1 MQALLAGRFERLEPV
16 GAGVYGTVYKVRD
29 VRTNELRALKTIP
42 LEDEGVPFTVMR
54 EVSLLKDLAHRNVV
68 PLREALVAADRVFL
82 VMELLDCNLQTYVT
96 ERGGLDI
103 NLCASFTAQLLA
115 GVAHCHDRRILHRD
129 LKPPN
134 VLVRRHDRTL
144 KIADFGLARA
154 FARPRALT
162 HEVVTLWYRAPEIL
176 LGEEH
181 YGTPVDVWSIGCILA
196 EMATARPLF
205 PGDSEV
211 DELFKIFRVRD
222 TPSEDEW
229 PGVAQLPYYSPAFPK
244 WPALRLDKVVP
255 ALAGPAA
262 DLLGRCLAYE
272 PASRISCRAALA
284 HDLATLVLFLLRF
297 LPTSCRRRH
306 GSPARALPQAVYP
319 HDQIIERLL
328 NVRTSLGRGKL
339 RHCEPHAPH
348 RLYVHLHWYDR
359 VEVRLVTDQRD
370 ALQHGG
376 LVVRRFDQLR
386 QPHVPRVSQ
395 TLRVRGIVYEHG
407 ARRASIVRRGDRP
420 IPLLA
425 RRVPNLGFDPR
436 AVVRDK
442 SPRREL
448 HTHRRLVSVNKRI
461 VPVHLLLRII
471 GEEIRLA
478 HPTVPHEHNFEDLG
492 RSCVAF
498 C

>member
-1 MQALLAGRFERLEPV
+1 MRQQRHAMQALLAGRFERLEPV

-284 HDLATLVLFLLRF
+284 HAFIDPLAADRAAAANAAREAATANAAREADVGPSGSWRKFGSF
-297 LPTSCRRRH
+297 HSAFTSPERMK
-306 GSPARALPQAVYP
+306 RA
-319 HDQIIERLL
+319 
-328 NVRTSLGRGKL
+328 
-339 RHCEPHAPH
+339 
-348 RLYVHLHWYDR
+348 
-359 VEVRLVTDQRD
+359 RLVTPPSPLH
-370 ALQHGG
+370 ATSG
-376 LVVRRFDQLR
+376 
-386 QPHVPRVSQ
+386 
-395 TLRVRGIVYEHG
+395 
-407 ARRASIVRRGDRP
+407 RAS
-420 IPLLA
+420 PLLQGMA
-425 RRVPNLGFDPR
+425 AFYADMV
-436 AVVRDK
+436 
-442 SPRREL
+442 
-448 HTHRRLVSVNKRI
+448 
-461 VPVHLLLRII
+461 
-471 GEEIRLA
+471 
-478 HPTVPHEHNFEDLG
+478 EDN
-492 RSCVAF
+492 
-498 C
+498 